1 MDWSSDVCSSDL
13 MEATTQGFRIVA
25 PRERSLVVLAQ
36 PFDETRA
43 AVLALLADGEA
54 WASSA
59 LALALGSSQR
69 STQRALDALAAR
81 GKVQAFGRG
90 RARRWL
96 TPPLPGFTTSLL
108 LPAPLPA
115 A

>member
-36 PFDETRA
+36 PFDETHA

-59 LALALGSSQR
+59 PALALGRSQR
-69 STQRALDALAAR
+69 STQRAPDPLAAR
-81 GKVQAFGRG
+81 GQVQDFGCG
-90 RARRWL
+90 SGQRRL
-96 TPPLPGFTTSLL
+96 TPTLPGFTYRK
-108 LPAPLPA
+108 
-115 A
+115 